1 MNYSVASN
9 EDIFEYI
16 KIDVLFQLLDKV
28 SCELKNV
35 QISNSVATYYYI
47 KNNLNTLI
55 GNILSSVEKVCFKTD
70 IIPQLIKLKKNIQEF
85 QKKESTQEDEEVES
99 FIQDIIQRQGS
110 IYERNVITQIIQSLL
125 LMQKKRKRKRSF

>member
-1 MNYSVASN
+1 MEISIDNESKRFFRFLQEENNDNIIFSGIYGIGKSFFINDFFNKKHTDKYITLFLTPVNYSVASN

-28 SCELKNV
+28 SCDLKNV

-55 GNILSSVEKVCFKTD
+55 
-70 IIPQLIKLKKNIQEF
+70 
-85 QKKESTQEDEEVES
+85 
-99 FIQDIIQRQGS
+99 
-110 IYERNVITQIIQSLL
+110 
-125 LMQKKRKRKRSF
+125 